1 MTSTSPQDGPAES
14 DGSEQAAMISP
25 ETITG
30 SFVPVV
36 DPAVVAVELDG
47 ESVLYHETAKTVHV
61 LNGTATVIW
70 RCLDGRTTLDDLSA
84 ELAAVFVAPVE
95 QVGSD
100 VVTAA
105 REFGRQ
111 GLLSEVEP
119 DPEAVAESAVV
130 PPELGEA
137 PGD

>member
-1 MTSTSPQDGPAES
+1 
-14 DGSEQAAMISP
+14 MISP
-25 ETITG
+25 EKITG

-61 LNGTATVIW
+61 LNMTATLIW
-70 RCLDGRTTLDDLSA
+70 RCLDGRTTLDTLSG
-84 ELAAVFVAPVE
+84 ELASVFAAPAE
-95 QVGSD
+95 QVGGD
-100 VVTAA
+100 VVTAV

-111 GLLSEVEP
+111 GLLFEVES
-119 DPEAVAESAVV
+119 DPETVAVNIVV
-130 PPELGEA
+130 PPELGEG